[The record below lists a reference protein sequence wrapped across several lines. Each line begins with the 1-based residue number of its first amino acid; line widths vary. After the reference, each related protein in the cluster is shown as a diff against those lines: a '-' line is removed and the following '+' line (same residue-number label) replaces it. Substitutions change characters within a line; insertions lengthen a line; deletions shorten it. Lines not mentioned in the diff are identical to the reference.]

1 MTLLAAALILGLT
14 PLQPENLRLRAILP
28 NGAAIVTEQ
37 MPGAKTTSAVLV
49 SRVNGRE
56 ESAET
61 HGMRHLVEHLTL
73 ARSGLDE
80 RLEADGLF
88 VTGRTGRD
96 AMFIEASG
104 PAEKWK
110 SVLATFAEITAPLE
124 ATAADIA
131 KEAKS
136 IEEELA
142 LTPTSLRLSNAA
154 WKAAYEAD
162 GLDPGGD
169 PALIAKFEP
178 AVVNDL
184 QRSTFSAGQLILVVV
199 GPQSAKELMDQSRS
213 WLGGLPSSNRS
224 KTQRQK
230 GNPGRTEIEDAFGES
245 RSALVGPFTR
255 TPTLGVIAA
264 GLVYATRFSDGFLS
278 YSPSGSN
285 GLVTIGREQN
295 NSGLSMLI
303 DEMPDAELKS
313 YFGLGRSLLESWVG
327 RSRRDPLSRATFL
340 GQTMLENLGG
350 ELDWPQKQAR
360 LLSVEDFEAGM
371 RAFRRDAAVTVIGVK
386 R

>member
-1 MTLLAAALILGLT
+1 MSLIAAALILGFT
-14 PLQPENLRLRAILP
+14 PAQPENLRLRAILP
-28 NGAAIVTEQ
+28 NGAAVVAEQ

-49 SRVNGRE
+49 SRVNGME

-73 ARSGLDE
+73 ARAGLDE
-80 RLEADGLF
+80 RLEAEGLF

-110 SVLATFAEITAPLE
+110 AILGAFAEVAAPLE
-124 ATAADIA
+124 ANSADIA

-136 IEEELA
+136 IDEELA

-154 WKAAYEAD
+154 WRTAYGAE

-169 PALIAKFEP
+169 PALIAKFDS

-184 QRSTFSAGQLILVVV
+184 QRTTFSAGQLILVVV
-199 GPQSAKELMDQSRS
+199 GPQSAKELMEQARS
-213 WLGGLPSSNRS
+213 WIGGLPSTTRTPARRS
-224 KTQRQK
+224 S

-245 RSALVGPFTR
+245 RSALVGPFSRTR
-255 TPTLGVIAA
+255 TMGVIGA

-285 GLVTIGREQN
+285 GLVTIGRDQN

-303 DEMPDAELKS
+303 DEMPDTDLKS
-313 YFGLGRSLLESWVG
+313 YFGLGRSLLEAWVA

-350 ELDWPQKQAR
+350 ELDGPDKQAR

-371 RAFRRDAAVTVIGVK
+371 RAFRKDAAVTVIGVK